1 MTSCLSS
8 CYIPDDSH
16 QTWMGRLSKAYA
28 AVVEMKVHVV
38 AIIVAMTMC

>member
-28 AVVEMKVHVV
+28 AVVEMKVV
-38 AIIVAMTMC
+38 ALIVAMTMC